1 MRHGLRNAAMVA
13 LLVFLFVP
21 WPAYAFVPRA
31 GENVAFSQAIQDDLY
46 IAGGTVTVTGTV
58 DGDVT
63 AAGGTVTVI
72 GRVSGALL
80 VAGGTVE
87 IGGSVGRSIRAAGG
101 TVRLG
106 ATAGTDAVLAG
117 GNVTVADTGRVGRD
131 LVAGGGSVRITG
143 TVGRNALVGGGN
155 VVIGGS
161 VQGDV
166 DVQADRVVVLS
177 TARIAGRLRYAAGGS
192 AEIQSGAQ
200 ISGGVERVAAVRP
213 GMREISARQSRFRWL
228 WRLGEW
234 LGLLAFGL
242 VVFALLPRIPG
253 GVLNEIRAR
262 FGASLLTGFVVL
274 AAAPAAAIVLL
285 ISIAGIP
292 LAAALVLL
300 WLLTCYSGQL
310 VAATWL
316 GERVLR
322 AVRGG
327 SAPSV
332 SWTLVVGVTIL
343 VILYAVPFVGWLV
356 RLLAVMTGLGA
367 IWLAVWRSTRSPAPS
382 AAA

>member
-1 MRHGLRNAAMVA
+1 MRHGLRNAGMVT
-13 LLVFLFVP
+13 LLIFLFLP
-21 WPAYAFVPRA
+21 WPAFAFVPRA
-31 GENVAFSQAIQDDLY
+31 GENIAFSQAIQDDLY
-46 IAGGTVTVTGTV
+46 TAGGPVTVTGTV

-63 AAGGTVTVI
+63 AAGGSVTVI
-72 GRVSGALL
+72 SRVSGALL

-131 LVAGGGSVRITG
+131 LVAGGGTVRITG

-200 ISGGVERVAAVRP
+200 ISGGIERGAAGRA
-213 GMREISARQSRFRWL
+213 GMREISARQSRFRGL
-228 WRLGEW
+228 WRLGGW
-234 LGLLAFGL
+234 VGLLAFGL

-262 FGASLLTGFVVL
+262 FGASLLTGFVIL

-285 ISIAGIP
+285 ISIVGIP
-292 LAAALVLL
+292 LA
-300 WLLTCYSGQL
+300 
-310 VAATWL
+310 
-316 GERVLR
+316 
-322 AVRGG
+322 
-327 SAPSV
+327 
-332 SWTLVVGVTIL
+332 VG
-343 VILYAVPFVGWLV
+343 
-356 RLLAVMTGLGA
+356 
-367 IWLAVWRSTRSPAPS
+367 
-382 AAA
+382 

>member
-1 MRHGLRNAAMVA
+1 MRHSLRNVGMVA
-13 LLVFLFVP
+13 LLLFLFLP
-21 WPAYAFVPRA
+21 SPAFAFVPRA
-31 GENVAFSQAIQDDLY
+31 GENVAFWQTIQDELY

-58 DGDVT
+58 DGDVI

-177 TARIAGRLRYAAGGS
+177 TARVAGRLRYAAGGS

-213 GMREISARQSRFRWL
+213 GMREISARRSRFRWL

-234 LGLLAFGL
+234 LGVLAFG
-242 VVFALLPRIPG
+242 VGGFALLPRIPG
-253 GVLNEIRAR
+253 GVRNEIRAPV
-262 FGASLLTGFVVL
+262 GGSPLTGFVVL

-285 ISIAGIP
+285 ISIVGIP
-292 LAAALVLL
+292 LAVALVLL
-300 WLLTCYSGQL
+300 VLLHSYSGQL
-310 VAATWL
+310 LL
-316 GERVLR
+316 G
-322 AVRGG
+322 
-327 SAPSV
+327 
-332 SWTLVVGVTIL
+332 
-343 VILYAVPFVGWLV
+343 
-356 RLLAVMTGLGA
+356 
-367 IWLAVWRSTRSPAPS
+367 
-382 AAA
+382 

>member
-1 MRHGLRNAAMVA
+1 MRHGPRNGGIVA
-13 LLVFLFVP
+13 LLIFLFLP
-21 WPAYAFVPRA
+21 WPAFAFVPRA
-31 GENVAFSQAIQDDLY
+31 GENVTFSQTIQDDLY

-72 GRVSGALL
+72 SRVSGALL

-155 VVIGGS
+155 VVVGGS

-192 AEIQSGAQ
+192 AEIQSGAL
-200 ISGGVERVAAVRP
+200 ISGGIERGAAVRP
-213 GMREISARQSRFRWL
+213 GMREIAPRRTRVRGGG
-228 WRLGEW
+228 RLGGW

-253 GVLNEIRAR
+253 GGLNEIRAR
-262 FGASLLTGFVVL
+262 FGASLLTGFVIL

-285 ISIAGIP
+285 ISIVGIP
-292 LAAALVLL
+292 LAVTLVLL
-300 WLLTCYSGQL
+300 WLLTCYAGQL
-310 VAATWL
+310 VVATWL

-343 VILYAVPFVGWLV
+343 VILYAVPVLGWLV
-356 RLLAVMTGLGA
+356 RLVAVMTGLGA
-367 IWLAVWRSTRSPAPS
+367 IWLGVWRSTRSPAPL
-382 AAA
+382 APA

>member
-1 MRHGLRNAAMVA
+1 MRHSLRNVGMVA
-13 LLVFLFVP
+13 LLLFLFLP
-21 WPAYAFVPRA
+21 SPAFAFVPRA
-31 GENVAFSQAIQDDLY
+31 GENVAFSQTIQDDLY

-63 AAGGTVTVI
+63 AAGGTVTVM

-80 VAGGTVE
+80 AAGGTVE
-87 IGGSVGRSIRAAGG
+87 IGGAVSRSIRAAGG

-117 GNVTVADTGRVGRD
+117 GNVTVAETARIGRD
-131 LVAGGGSVRITG
+131 LVVGGGTVRITG

-155 VVIGGS
+155 VVVGGS

-166 DVQADRVVVLS
+166 DVQADHVLVLS
-177 TARIAGRLRYAAGGS
+177 TARIAGRLRYAAGGP

-200 ISGGVERVAAVRP
+200 ISGGIERVAAARP
-213 GMREISARQSRFRWL
+213 GMRESSARRSRFRW

-253 GVLNEIRAR
+253 GALNEIRAR

-274 AAAPAAAIVLL
+274 AAAPAAA
-285 ISIAGIP
+285 
-292 LAAALVLL
+292 
-300 WLLTCYSGQL
+300 
-310 VAATWL
+310 
-316 GERVLR
+316 
-322 AVRGG
+322 
-327 SAPSV
+327 
-332 SWTLVVGVTIL
+332 
-343 VILYAVPFVGWLV
+343 
-356 RLLAVMTGLGA
+356 
-367 IWLAVWRSTRSPAPS
+367 
-382 AAA
+382 